1 MKFTKEEAVEKLT
14 AALTNNGKKPLRM
27 SARSL
32 EGQTE
37 DLMSLLDN
45 DEMELDV
52 FIEKVQ
58 PQMERFNA
66 NVGHD
71 VSEAVKKALAGG
83 GDPKPP
89 TDPKPQEGDD
99 VQKLMERIAALEK
112 ERADEKLKATAD
124 QKRRELKSQLKAKN
138 VEDDWIDGILDL
150 VSVDET
156 SDVAEVTTSLVER
169 YNKMMA
175 SRGGDPKRTPGP
187 AAGSPAEPETF
198 SDVVERMKVRQP
210 E

>member
-52 FIEKVQ
+52 FVEKVK
-58 PQMERFNA
+58 PQMERFNS

-71 VSEAVKKALAGG
+71 VSEGIKKALEG

-89 TDPKPQEGDD
+89 TDPKPKDD
-99 VQKLMERIAALEK
+99 DEVQKLMERIAALEK

-124 QKRRELKSQLKAKN
+124 QKRKELKSQLKEKN
-138 VEDDWIDGILDL
+138 VEDEWIDGIIDL
-150 VSVDET
+150 VPVDGD

-175 SRGGDPKRTPGP
+175 SRGGDNRRTPGQP
-187 AAGSPAEPETF
+187 TGGQAEPETF
-198 SDVVERMKVRQP
+198 SDVVERMKVHQS
-210 E
+210 EQ